1 MIYDD
6 DDDDDEVGGE
16 KVHDIYD
23 DNDGFRSTDIQYDV
37 EELIELSNM
46 NF

>member
-1 MIYDD
+1 MNLLPVRYEDEEDMIYDD

-23 DNDGFRSTDIQYDV
+23 DNDGFRSTDI
-37 EELIELSNM
+37 
-46 NF
+46 